1 MKKYIELSNVYR
13 TYKNGKL
20 RNNVLNKVNLV
31 INKGEIIV
39 IIGPSGSGKTTLLN
53 CISGL
58 DKPTKGKIKVGKDI
72 ITRFDEKAL
81 TKFR

>member
-31 INKGEIIV
+31 INKGEIILDDRIV
-39 IIGPSGSGKTTLLN
+39 PKTTA
-53 CISGL
+53 
-58 DKPTKGKIKVGKDI
+58 KVIGSNNSPPG
-72 ITRFDEKAL
+72 
-81 TKFR
+81 